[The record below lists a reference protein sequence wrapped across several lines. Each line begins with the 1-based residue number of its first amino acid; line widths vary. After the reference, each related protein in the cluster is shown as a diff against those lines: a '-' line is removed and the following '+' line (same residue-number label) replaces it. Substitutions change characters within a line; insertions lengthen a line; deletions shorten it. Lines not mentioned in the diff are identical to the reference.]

1 MDFLMEKWQHSY
13 RLNPGGGVN
22 LCVVLQH
29 MINYAFQRWFMWLTC
44 QAAPSICFFVK
55 VCAGAVICNAPC
67 ARSQLSCSKAPN
79 RVIKGVIYTPISR
92 PWRRQ
97 GGSLSSIR
105 EERRAIL
112 RDAHLIA
119 AKGQRVQ
126 GEAVTHY
133 SLQVFRIYF
142 LPRLLLC

>member
-1 MDFLMEKWQHSY
+1 MATQLRIESGRGCKSLCSPATHDKLCLPTLVYVAHV
-13 RLNPGGGVN
+13 PGGTFY
-22 LCVVLQH
+22 LL
-29 MINYAFQRWFMWLTC
+29 
-44 QAAPSICFFVK
+44 FFVK

-92 PWRRQ
+92 PRRRQ
-97 GGSLSSIR
+97 GGSLSTIR
-105 EERRAIL
+105 EERRTIL